1 MTYLGWQRRARAIG
15 AHIASLDESARSAAL
30 AAATTALVARSCRSE
45 LGGAVGDGEPWLDA
59 QLSDASLDDEL
70 RALAERH
77 GSVDAAPFVYEHIEH
92 AIDPRARVDANR
104 YATPSPV
111 ARWMARAALRAIDEH
126 GMGGA
131 LDGWLAL
138 DPACG
143 AGALLVALAREAPAL
158 ARGLHGI
165 ERDPI
170 VALGAKTYLRAALG
184 LEDSEAR
191 VRVQDALT
199 GPWQRPREA
208 PGVIIVA
215 NPPYATDEPMNAW
228 LRALVHGQDRRS
240 TESYRARGDER
251 AKKNSK
257 WLDTAQLRFLRWI
270 HSECDRSERA
280 VAVVALGHAW
290 VDHPTF
296 ATVRR
301 ALCAS
306 FDEVSV
312 LDLHGAARNGLLAPD
327 GTRDQNVFDIQQ
339 GLALLLLV
347 RSRGGRSVVRRAD
360 LWGSRAE
367 KFAALDADRVAWSAV
382 DPRAPEHRFE
392 VLAAGDAEGEDERAW
407 RAMSS
412 TLAVFAQS
420 SPAIITG
427 RDALVLGFERAA
439 CEAVVRALADHT
451 VSDDAVRS
459 KLKLAIDEGAL
470 RALRARASEGALA
483 IRRWSYRPWDERW
496 AIDDRALV
504 DRARTGPVMDALRT
518 EKTLAIVTRRQSP
531 PERAWNY
538 LLVTA
543 LPACD
548 GVLRADPHGTEVL
561 LSRERLEDGALR
573 SNASPAWL
581 RALGERLGLEASDA
595 LWQRAFEYVVGTLE
609 SARYRQRFQRW
620 IASEAPRVPWPSD
633 ASEFERTAREG
644 ARCVA
649 RHTGAIEP
657 ARDLRWTLGEQSAST
672 AMIARA
678 RWSERDQRLLLADG
692 AWIEGL
698 SAAELDCTI
707 GARRPALRWLEDR
720 VGCAVTD
727 VMIERYAT
735 VIARVRAELRQ
746 RDDAR

>member
-15 AHIASLDESARSAAL
+15 AAIAALDEAQRSTAL
-30 AAATTALVARSCRSE
+30 ASATTELIARACGRE
-45 LGGAVGDGEPWLDA
+45 RGDRAAHAWIDAHLGDA
-59 QLSDASLDDEL
+59 ALDDEL

-92 AIDPRARVDANR
+92 AIDPRARVNGNR

-111 ARWMARAALRAIDEH
+111 ARWMARAALRAIEEH
-126 GMGGA
+126 AMGGG
-131 LDGWLAL
+131 LDRWLAL

-158 ARGLHGI
+158 AGGLYGI
-165 ERDPI
+165 ERDPT
-170 VALGAKTYLRAALG
+170 VALGARTYLRAALG
-184 LEDSEAR
+184 LEDSDAR
-191 VRVQDALT
+191 VHTEDALS

-215 NPPYATDEPMNAW
+215 NPPYATGEPMNAW
-228 LRALVHGQDRRS
+228 LRALVHGQDPRS
-240 TESYRARGDER
+240 TQSYRARGDER

-270 HSECDRSERA
+270 HSECDRSPRA

-301 ALCAS
+301 ALCES

-339 GLALLLLV
+339 GLALLVLV
-347 RSRGGRSVVRRAD
+347 RARGGRSLVRRAD

-367 KFAALDADRVAWSAV
+367 KFAALDADRVAWSQV
-382 DPRAPEHRFE
+382 EPRAPEHRFD
-392 VLAAGDAEGEDERAW
+392 VLVAGSADGEDERAW

-427 RDALVLGFERAA
+427 RDARVLGFERAQ
-439 CEAVVRALADHT
+439 CEATVRALADGT
-451 VSDDAVRS
+451 VSDEAVREQ
-459 KLKLAIDEGAL
+459 LALAMDEGAL
-470 RALRARASEGALA
+470 RALRARARAGAVA

-531 PERAWNY
+531 PERPWNY

-581 RALGERLGLEASDA
+581 RALGERLGLEPTDA
-595 LWQRAFEYVVGTLE
+595 LWARAFDYVIGTLE

-633 ASEFERTAREG
+633 ASEFERTASDG

-657 ARDLRWTLGEQSAST
+657 ARDLRWTLGAHGT
-672 AMIARA
+672 TTVIARA
-678 RWSERDQRLLLADG
+678 RWSEREQRLQLADG

-698 SAAELDCTI
+698 CAEELDCTI

-720 VGCAVTD
+720 VGCAVSD
-727 VMIERYAT
+727 AMIERYAT
-735 VIARVRAELRQ
+735 VIARVRAERRA
-746 RDDAR
+746 RDEAP